1 MSKRIL
7 KVTAFLSLYC
17 IFSLSVHSAAANDL
31 EKIRERAIAE
41 NTYYFENTYCHGEG
55 VNAELQELVGTVW
68 KKVAPALGWI
78 RVAQCYAEVPVAPWT
93 KAEVAEGTQLRWRV
107 WYENSFDWTSDVFF
121 AKKKI
126 ILPEEVSGENTK
138 EVSSVTITCK
148 KNKKIKKLT
157 GESSKCPK
165 GFKRVKNR

>member
-1 MSKRIL
+1 MSKRIF
-7 KVTAFLSLYC
+7 KVTAFLSLYF
-17 IFSLSVHSAAANDL
+17 ISSLNLYSATANDL

-68 KKVAPALGWI
+68 KKVSPALGWI

-107 WYENSFDWTSDVFF
+107 WSENNFDWTSDVFL
-121 AKKKI
+121 AKKKN
-126 ILPEEVSGENTK
+126 ILTNEASGEDTK
-138 EVSSVTITCK
+138 KVTAVTITCK
-148 KNKKIKKLT
+148 KNKVIKKLT
-157 GESSKCPK
+157 GESLKCPK
-165 GFKRVKNR
+165 GFKKVKNR